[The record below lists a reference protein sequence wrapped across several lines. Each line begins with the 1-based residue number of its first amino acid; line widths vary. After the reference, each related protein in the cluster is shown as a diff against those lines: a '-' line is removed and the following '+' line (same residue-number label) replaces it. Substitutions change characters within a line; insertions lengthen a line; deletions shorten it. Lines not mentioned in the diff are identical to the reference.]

1 MIFSKIDI
9 CSQNETI
16 SCVDFL
22 NINDVLLV
30 KKSVVYKH
38 KKTDAAW
45 LIGSLF
51 QVDYSLLIIPTTYL
65 YSNTPIKNI

>member
-38 KKTDAAW
+38 KKTDAA
-45 LIGSLF
+45 
-51 QVDYSLLIIPTTYL
+51 
-65 YSNTPIKNI
+65 